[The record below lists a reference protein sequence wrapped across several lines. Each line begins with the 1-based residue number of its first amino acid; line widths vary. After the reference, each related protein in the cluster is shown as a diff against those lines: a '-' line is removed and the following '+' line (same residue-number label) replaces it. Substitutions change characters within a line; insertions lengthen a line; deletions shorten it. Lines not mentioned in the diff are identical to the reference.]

1 MSEDSNRI
9 KCPNCAHRFPVEDAF
24 FSQAE
29 ERIKQEYEK
38 KAAFQATQ
46 VNQQKEA
53 LETER
58 KKVEQIKQQQFDIIR
73 KKLEEEKQL
82 VRKKFEEEKV
92 KINQQ
97 AQTQAKEKFEAQ
109 LKSLETENERRKA
122 ENKELREKEV
132 SLLQKEKDLMEAR
145 ERMEL
150 DMEKKMLEK
159 RESLLLEARK
169 KEEEKSELR
178 FKEYEKQLEDQKK
191 LIEEMK
197 RKAEQGSMQMQ
208 GEVQELALED
218 MLRHQFPFD
227 RVSDVAKGIKGADV
241 IHEVVNPLQ
250 QDCGKIVYESK
261 RTKSFNEGWIEKLK
275 ADQRAEQAEIAVIV
289 TESMPK
295 EMERFGQKDGVWICS
310 FSEIK
315 SLAFVLR
322 EMLLKTKAVQA
333 IQENKGDKMEML
345 YHYLTGSEFRQQ
357 VEAIVEGFTTMKS
370 ELDREKRAL
379 QRIWKEREKQI
390 EKVIGN
396 TVDMYGAVKGIAG
409 NAIGNINALELPD
422 AEDE

>member
-1 MSEDSNRI
+1 MNQDSNHI

-29 ERIKQEYEK
+29 ERIKSEYEK
-38 KAAFQATQ
+38 RAAQQASQ

-53 LETER
+53 LELER

-73 KKLEEEKQL
+73 KKLDEEKLL
-82 VRKKFEEEKV
+82 VRKKFEEEKT
-92 KINQQ
+92 KIDKQ
-97 AQTQAKEKFEAQ
+97 AQAQAKEKFEAQ

-132 SLLQKEKDLMEAR
+132 SLLQKEKDLVEAR

-150 DMEKKMLEK
+150 DMEKKMLEN
-159 RESLLLEARK
+159 REQLLVEARK

-218 MLRHQFPFD
+218 LLRHQFPFD

-241 IHEVVNPLQ
+241 IQEVINPLQ

-261 RTKSFNEGWIEKLK
+261 RTKSFNDGWIEKLK

-295 EMERFGQKDGVWICS
+295 DMERFGQKDGVWICN
-310 FSEIK
+310 FTEIK

-322 EMLLKTKAVQA
+322 EMLLKTKAVKGV
-333 IQENKGDKMEML
+333 QENKGDKMEML

-422 AEDE
+422 DED